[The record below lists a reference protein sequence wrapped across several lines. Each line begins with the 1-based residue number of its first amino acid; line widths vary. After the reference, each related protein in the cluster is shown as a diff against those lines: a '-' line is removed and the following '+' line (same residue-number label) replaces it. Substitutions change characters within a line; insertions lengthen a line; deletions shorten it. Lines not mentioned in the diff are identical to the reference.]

1 MVKLSHLWQNAACCR
16 CSSEPGGE
24 WSRRLQAQPAGNRTT
39 KVEPAFFCVERLMS
53 NLENLVPI
61 LACPACQ
68 GPLEQAP
75 EALCCPACR
84 LSFPVCD
91 GIPVLLLEAA
101 KPL

>member
-1 MVKLSHLWQNAACCR
+1 
-16 CSSEPGGE
+16 
-24 WSRRLQAQPAGNRTT
+24 
-39 KVEPAFFCVERLMS
+39 MS